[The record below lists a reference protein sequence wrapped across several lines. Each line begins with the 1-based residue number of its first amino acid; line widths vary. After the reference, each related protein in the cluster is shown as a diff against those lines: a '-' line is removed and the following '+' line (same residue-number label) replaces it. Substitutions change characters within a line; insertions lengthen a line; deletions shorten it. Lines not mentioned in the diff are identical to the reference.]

1 MAEVTK
7 DDRASSVSE
16 NPILSPEMR
25 EVLDDYKRHITALF
39 ERTQEKLQMIAAQLA
54 DISQR
59 LPPRP

>member
-1 MAEVTK
+1 
-7 DDRASSVSE
+7 
-16 NPILSPEMR
+16 MR